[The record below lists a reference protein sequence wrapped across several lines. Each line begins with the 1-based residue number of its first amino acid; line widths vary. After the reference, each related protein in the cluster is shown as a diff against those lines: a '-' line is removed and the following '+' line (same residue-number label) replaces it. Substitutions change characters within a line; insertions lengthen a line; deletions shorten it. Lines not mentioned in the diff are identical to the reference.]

1 MEDYII
7 QKMMLGLVARMY
19 SEGFHISIDT
29 IKYTD
34 IHLMYGSFVLYF
46 TVDRNGRSDEEIDLL
61 ARQHKIELLLITGLP
76 SVNIRYSIKE
86 NIEKEGDVEL

>member
-7 QKMMLGLVARMY
+7 QKMMSGLIFKMY
-19 SEGFHISIDT
+19 NEGFYISINT
-29 IKYTD
+29 VKYMN
-34 IHLMYGSFVLYF
+34 IHIMYGSFVLYF

-61 ARQHKIELLLITGLP
+61 ARQHKIELIFITGLP

-86 NIEKEGDVEL
+86 NIEKEGDVKV